1 VNRLTGDVIPIGE
14 RFVIDEE
21 DETVIK
27 TTGAEMME
35 LAIDNRRQT
44 DTAMTDR
51 SKADEIGLACELA
64 LREMVIGHLG
74 E

>member
-1 VNRLTGDVIPIGE
+1 MHRFAGDVVPIRE

-21 DETVIK
+21 DETVIE
-27 TTGAEMME
+27 TTGAEMVE
-35 LAIDNRRQT
+35 LAIHDRRQT
-44 DTAMTDR
+44 DTTMADG

-64 LREMVIGHLG
+64 LCEVVVGHLG